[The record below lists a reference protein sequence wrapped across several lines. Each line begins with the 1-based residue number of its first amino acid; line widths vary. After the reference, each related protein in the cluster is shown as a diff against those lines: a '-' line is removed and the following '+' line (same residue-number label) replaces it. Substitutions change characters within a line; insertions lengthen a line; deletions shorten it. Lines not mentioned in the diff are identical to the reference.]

1 MTRKDI
7 EHLAQ
12 VAESVKAQFNLDHNA
27 CDGVS
32 ARFLWAIHAS
42 KNNPR
47 FSEEFQEERAR
58 RFKRRYLRR
67 VVTMLDRP

>member
-1 MTRKDI
+1 LEDAMTRKDI

-27 CDGVS
+27 CDAVS
-32 ARFLWAIHAS
+32 ARFLWAIRAS

-47 FSEEFQEERAR
+47 FSQQNFKKRAR
-58 RFKRRYLRR
+58 GESADIFD
-67 VVTMLDRP
+67 VS